1 MGMDEQEIEKLIQLN
16 QSDFEYREWLPL
28 KYAQDWAFL
37 NGEDPQG
44 DYVADYHSH
53 YSEDQRAYIHK
64 IMRMMRFMNSLG
76 NTLALKSRRKGT
88 SAACVIEN
96 HDYSRKK
103 TETQEEKDHADVA
116 APPPLIFMI
125 VLASGLLLNKIFP
138 LGILGEPGVI
148 TRTLGILL
156 FIIAGLI
163 QVPTVLLMLRK
174 KTALR
179 PEKKTTIIITSGLFK
194 YSRNPLYFSLILIHC
209 GIAVY
214 YNLLWLLIL
223 LPVLFIALERWV
235 VLREER
241 YLERLFGEDYLQ
253 YKKKVRRWI

>member
-1 MGMDEQEIEKLIQLN
+1 MNEQEIEKLVRLQ

-28 KYAQDWAFL
+28 KYAQDWALL
-37 NGEDPQG
+37 NGEDPEG
-44 DYVADYHSH
+44 DYVVDYHSH

-76 NTLALKSRRKGT
+76 NTLAPKSRRKGT

-103 TETQEEKDHADVA
+103 TQTKEEKDHADVVA
-116 APPPLIFMI
+116 SPPLIFII
-125 VLASGLLLNKIFP
+125 VVAVGLLLNKIFP
-138 LGILGEPGVI
+138 LDILREPGVI
-148 TRTLGILL
+148 TRIFGIML
-156 FIIAGLI
+156 FVVAGVI

-179 PEKKTTIIITSGLFK
+179 PDKKTTTIITNGFFK
-194 YSRNPLYFSLILIHC
+194 YSRNPLYLSLMVIHC
-209 GIAVY
+209 AIAVY
-214 YNLLWLLIL
+214 YNFLWLLIL
-223 LPVLFIALERWV
+223 LPVLFVALERWV
-235 VLREER
+235 VLREEK
-241 YLERLFGEDYLQ
+241 YLERLFGEDYLE